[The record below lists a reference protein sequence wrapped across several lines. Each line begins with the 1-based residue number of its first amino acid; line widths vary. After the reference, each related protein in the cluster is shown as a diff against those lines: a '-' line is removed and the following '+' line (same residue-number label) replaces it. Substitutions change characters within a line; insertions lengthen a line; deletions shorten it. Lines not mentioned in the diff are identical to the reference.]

1 LSFVLFFEENILSFF
16 FYLRLQQTV
25 VPASSSVTKKVIIA
39 VTITFGIM
47 LLIGGVLGGTLSHK
61 GNERKY

>member
-1 LSFVLFFEENILSFF
+1 LKKIYFLF

-25 VPASSSVTKKVIIA
+25 VPASSVTKKVIIA

-47 LLIGGVLGGTLSHK
+47 LLIGGVLGGTLSHR